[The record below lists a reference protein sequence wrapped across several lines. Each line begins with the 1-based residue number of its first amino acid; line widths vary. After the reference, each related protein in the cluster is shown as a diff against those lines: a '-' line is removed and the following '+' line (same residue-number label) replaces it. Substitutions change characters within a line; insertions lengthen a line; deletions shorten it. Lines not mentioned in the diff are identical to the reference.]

1 MDIIIPHTVFS
12 RRFQPLEK
20 RERTR
25 SLQRVQ
31 KSLERQRLTTS
42 PLTRQERMKK
52 VKNKRGF
59 SCLLKLLNLFHA
71 KGGTMGLSLQ
81 AILLKAP
88 TNPNSNLTRDVV
100 IRCLIVYL
108 EESLD
113 HVLKRYDDADED
125 SVSQDLTVQRMK
137 IYSIKTNTS
146 DCPDD
151 VGIVVEGMKVLAALG
166 NFPRAC
172 SMLLGLTYAVNVA
185 NPKELRYTF
194 EVFQKFLLELDCS
207 KLSPKVNSLKNKTAS
222 LGKWALAK

>member
-1 MDIIIPHTVFS
+1 MVH
-12 RRFQPLEK
+12 LESK
-20 RERTR
+20 FMSKLDECTPR
-25 SLQRVQ
+25 
-31 KSLERQRLTTS
+31 
-42 PLTRQERMKK
+42 
-52 VKNKRGF
+52 
-59 SCLLKLLNLFHA
+59 LLNLFHA